1 LHSVLLSTSQI
12 NSKTMGDT
20 QEEELRAK
28 LKLKRN
34 KQRRLSNNNN
44 GGRSGDN
51 DDKNIKAEMRD
62 EFGRAINSSR
72 DNHHRRD
79 DNERS
84 SRRDE
89 RRSRSSRDNN
99 YDDDRRRSSNRHGR
113 DERRSNRSSD
123 RWDNDR
129 NNDSRNNSRGRRSR
143 SNSRRG
149 SQRRSRSEH
158 SRSMSRSRSRSQP
171 RSRDVN
177 NHSDKRR
184 GGDNSYSHKVE
195 KRHDH
200 DRHDKSDRYYGDNG
214 RDNGNNFNRDRR
226 QYDDRDPRWNNRG
239 DRYNNNYDRRP
250 PPPPHHYHQRE
261 PIPPP
266 YKAGDVVS
274 GVISRIE
281 GYGAFVTLDA
291 PNNVDSGSHGRGG
304 HRGLIHVSALR
315 PPDEGRVEHPSEV
328 VQMGQQVKVLVL
340 EIVPPME
347 GGDDRRG
354 GGNFKIRVSLA
365 AIDPSTGTV
374 RTGFSMPPPRGNPS
388 TFGGGG
394 GRGGPSNNMHRDGM
408 LQNRAEERRRLRL
421 NQDDGVHNKAAWQTP
436 IDEMK
441 SHHRG
446 ILPPSILVW
455 DLPPDE
461 EMDDF
466 PQKEKGK
473 SRGTKRSRS
482 SSSQSSSSST
492 SSSTSSSSSSSSSSS
507 ASSSYYRRR
516 RRKRSSRRS
525 NRKRSS
531 GRSSNRR
538 RHRRDYSDSSSSSSS
553 DSDSSASSRSRSDS
567 RDRKKPRR
575 STDEDADSGEN
586 RDREHG
592 DGDEIDSGN
601 KGVDPSTVD
610 MPLEEED
617 LREAQDF
624 KKAVQG
630 HRPNGSD
637 SESDDDIG
645 PQPLSQA
652 NTNNNASAGGAA
664 SNAYGSALLPGEGE
678 ALAQY
683 VQQNLR
689 IPRRGEIG
697 YSSTDIDSYEKS
709 GYVMSGSRH
718 ARMNAVRIRKENQIY
733 SAEEQRALALI
744 TLEENQ
750 QKEQVLLQDF
760 REMLQDKLKDGGE
773 KADNKDGGD

>member
-1 LHSVLLSTSQI
+1 
-12 NSKTMGDT
+12 MGDDT

-34 KQRRLSNNNN
+34 KQRRLSSKNNHD

-51 DDKNIKAEMRD
+51 DDTQTTAEMRD
-62 EFGRAINSSR
+62 EFGRAIHGSR
-72 DNHHRRD
+72 DNHRHQRV
-79 DNERS
+79 DNNGRS
-84 SRRDE
+84 SRRDDT
-89 RRSRSSRDNN
+89 RSNHSSRDDKN
-99 YDDDRRRSSNRHGR
+99 YDDDRRRSS
-113 DERRSNRSSD
+113 SNRYYRRDD
-123 RWDNDR
+123 RRDYDR
-129 NNDSRNNSRGRRSR
+129 NNDRRNDSRGRRSR
-143 SNSRRG
+143 SNSRRS
-149 SQRRSRSEH
+149 SQRRSRS
-158 SRSMSRSRSRSQP
+158 RSISRSRSRSP
-171 RSRDVN
+171 SRSRDVKN
-177 NHSDKRR
+177 NYSDNKRR
-184 GGDNSYSHKVE
+184 GGNNSYYSQKDE
-195 KRHDH
+195 SRHDQ
-200 DRHDKSDRYYGDNG
+200 DRYYGGSG
-214 RDNGNNFNRDRR
+214 RDNGNNFNRGDDRR
-226 QYDDRDPRWNNRG
+226 QYDERDSRWENRG
-239 DRYNNNYDRRP
+239 DRYNNNYDRFHP
-250 PPPPHHYHQRE
+250 PPPPQQHYHRRE

-266 YKAGDVVS
+266 FNAGDVVS

-281 GYGAFVTLDA
+281 SYGAFVTLDT
-291 PNNVDSGSHGRGG
+291 PKNVDHGSRGG

-315 PPDEGRVEHPSEV
+315 PPDEGRVEHPADV

-365 AIDPSTGTV
+365 AIDPNTGTI
-374 RTGFSMPPPRGNPS
+374 RTGFTMPPPRGNMS
-388 TFGGGG
+388 AFGGGGGG
-394 GRGGPSNNMHRDGM
+394 GRGGPSNIPRDRI

-421 NQDDGVHNKAAWQTP
+421 DQDDGVHEKAAWQTS

-461 EMDDF
+461 EMDDS

-473 SRGTKRSRS
+473 SQGTKRSRS
-482 SSSQSSSSST
+482 ASSQSSSSST
-492 SSSTSSSSSSSSSSS
+492 SSSTSSSSSSSSS

-531 GRSSNRR
+531 GGSRNRR
-538 RHRRDYSDSSSSSSS
+538 RRRRDYSSDSSSSSSS
-553 DSDSSASSRSRSDS
+553 DSASSSSSSGRSRSYS

-575 STDEDADSGEN
+575 STDESVGSGGDPA
-586 RDREHG
+586 RGHDG
-592 DGDEIDSGN
+592 DGDSGS
-601 KGVDPSTVD
+601 KGVDPTTD
-610 MPLEEED
+610 MPLEVDD
-617 LREAQDF
+617 LKEAQDF

-637 SESDDDIG
+637 SDSDDDVG
-645 PQPLSQA
+645 PQPLAQA
-652 NTNNNASAGGAA
+652 NALNNSTSGGAA

-750 QKEQVLLQDF
+750 QKEQALLQDF
-760 REMLQDKLKDGGE
+760 REMLQDKLKDGGG
-773 KADNKDGGD
+773 KADSKGGAN